1 MLPHWLL
8 FTQYLPSEIEAS
20 LVHELFAFA
29 PVQLRLLGSMH
40 APYRQLVLPEQVLSH
55 APQFLLSVFSFTHL
69 PLHAVCPAGQ
79 AQVPFVHCA
88 PLAQALPHVPQLLV
102 LESTSTQ
109 ALFAPH
115 AACPVAQRQP
125 PIQQL

>member
-8 FTQYLPSEIEAS
+8 FTQYLPSEIDAS

-40 APYRQLVLPEQVLSH
+40 APYRQLVLPEHALPQ
-55 APQFLLSVFSFTHL
+55 APQFLPSVFSSTHL
-69 PLHAVCPAGQ
+69 PLHALCPVGH
-79 AQVPFVHCA
+79 AQVPLVHCA
-88 PLAQALPHVPQLLV
+88 PLAQPLPQLPQLAV
-102 LESTSTQ
+102 LESTSTH
-109 ALFAPH
+109 ALFVPH
-115 AACPVAQRQP
+115 APCPVAQRQP